1 MSSSRQHLEMILKA
15 KLEIMKN
22 GTTFIFGASQDVAQ
36 KLEKRREGVKQS
48 CETLKQELM
57 LQV

>member
-1 MSSSRQHLEMILKA
+1 MILKA

-22 GTTFIFGASQDVAQ
+22 GTTFGFGASQDFAQ
-36 KLEKRREGVKQS
+36 KLEKRRGVKQS
-48 CETLKQELM
+48 CETLKLELM